1 MCCCFRVWQGQVNER
16 LRALLGTL
24 GVPRATEYRCHDLR
38 RGHYEDLRAQGK
50 GLSEILLAAGVRS
63 PKAPKPYL
71 HPAQLEL
78 AAVMEAHLAP
88 DSDEEP

>member
-1 MCCCFRVWQGQVNER
+1 M
-16 LRALLGTL
+16 LGTL
-24 GVPRATEYRCHDLR
+24 GVPRATEYRSHDLR

-50 GLSEILLAAGVRS
+50 GLWEILVAAGVRS

-71 HPAQLEL
+71 DPAQLEL